1 MYRKTVL
8 ELSALE
14 GKDKGWALWGDLY
27 LGIKSVKV
35 VTKQNGQIS
44 YRPKGKI

>member
-8 ELSALE
+8 DFSALRD
-14 GKDKGWALWGDLY
+14 KDKGWDLWGDF
-27 LGIKSVKV
+27 IPRNKISKSSY
-35 VTKQNGQIS
+35 KQNRQIS